1 MVCSDHFSAECFER
15 SYHMKGTTRRLKQG
29 SVPSIWKKTTGCSR
43 IHFSFFPSSY
53 SNILLRHCCI
63 SIQQRHSSGFT
74 SKSKPQLPHSHLR
87 NSHTTIV
94 KTVKITVT
102 STLALKRCC
111 KLFSS
116 PSWATVSSY
125 STISSAEA
133 MGSMLSS
140 YGRNGNRSFRQRV
153 VSPTVSSPTSR
164 VDSPTFLC
172 HILGQ
177 FANVF
182 NRSYNMFADNLI
194 PVWSV
199 YRCKSVN
206 IPFEHILRIY
216 IFLTRTY
223 WFLFFNN
230 FGNTLGMN
238 FRYIHLKRK
247 HHFWCFCESH
257 FKFITTVF
265 PKI

>member
-43 IHFSFFPSSY
+43 IHFSFFSSSY

-74 SKSKPQLPHSHLR
+74 SKSKLQLPHSHLR

-140 YGRNGNRSFRQRV
+140 YGRNGNRSFRQNRLTKLIFYIWQTGIRL
-153 VSPTVSSPTSR
+153 SAN
-164 VDSPTFLC
+164 
-172 HILGQ
+172 ILYDLLKTL
-177 FANVF
+177 AN
-182 NRSYNMFADNLI
+182 
-194 PVWSV
+194 W
-199 YRCKSVN
+199 
-206 IPFEHILRIY
+206 H
-216 IFLTRTY
+216 
-223 WFLFFNN
+223 
-230 FGNTLGMN
+230 
-238 FRYIHLKRK
+238 
-247 HHFWCFCESH
+247 
-257 FKFITTVF
+257 
-265 PKI
+265 

>member
-1 MVCSDHFSAECFER
+1 MPSWRCVVQDCSNISDILAGLSLHKRPIENIARGIWVKFVRTKRANFNPGEVRFMVCSDHFSAECFER

-63 SIQQRHSSGFT
+63 SIQHRHSGFT
-74 SKSKPQLPHSHLR
+74 S
-87 NSHTTIV
+87 
-94 KTVKITVT
+94 
-102 STLALKRCC
+102 
-111 KLFSS
+111 F
-116 PSWATVSSY
+116 
-125 STISSAEA
+125 
-133 MGSMLSS
+133 
-140 YGRNGNRSFRQRV
+140 
-153 VSPTVSSPTSR
+153 TSR

-247 HHFWCFCESH
+247 HHF
-257 FKFITTVF
+257 
-265 PKI
+265 